1 MDSVSKAKVKPSA
14 KAKAHSQNSLKRI
27 KKKNLARDLV
37 TNGKNGSSHT
47 SNPCPTPPVPE
58 KRSDPRG
65 QHHQLQQRGTS
76 REKETDP
83 ETEEEIY
90 QSRKLMIRQI
100 QVSCQVKL
108 LKIGSR

>member
-27 KKKNLARDLV
+27 KKKNLARELV
-37 TNGKNGSSHT
+37 TNSKNGSSHT
-47 SNPCPTPPVPE
+47 SNSSPPPVPE
-58 KRSDPRG
+58 KRSERSDHRG
-65 QHHQLQQRGTS
+65 HHQLQHRSSS

-100 QVSCQVKL
+100 QVSCQINL
-108 LKIGSR
+108 